1 MRSRKPVASS
11 QEAGSR
17 RETGN
22 GCRPVG
28 VLASSSLLLAPG
40 FLVLALVL
48 IAGCAKSNG
57 PTTRPMTIRERQ
69 DQAMKDPMGYSP
81 DMDRTDVSGGGLT
94 DFDRDGFGKDLK
106 NALNP

>member
-1 MRSRKPVASS
+1 MNTKR
-11 QEAGSR
+11 AGA
-17 RETGN
+17 
-22 GCRPVG
+22 VG
-28 VLASSSLLLAPG
+28 PLLIC
-40 FLVLALVL
+40 LAL
-48 IAGCAKSNG
+48 AGCAAETSK
-57 PTTRPMTIRERQ
+57 PTTQPTNMRERQ